1 MSFKD
6 ELVKFGK
13 TVVKKGTELGKIA
26 KLKLDISGLNEKIK
40 NKKIEIADVVIEKE
54 ISSNNK
60 EIKSII
66 DEINDLKSRIKV
78 IETQIKDIETNNQN

>member
-1 MSFKD
+1 MSIKE

-26 KLKLDISGLNEKIK
+26 KLKLDISSLNDKIK
-40 NKKIEIADVVIEKE
+40 NKKIEIADVVIKNE
-54 ISSNNK
+54 ISSSNK
-60 EIKSII
+60 EITGLI

-78 IETQIKDIETNNQN
+78 IETQIKDIETNE

>member
-13 TVVKKGTELGKIA
+13 TVVKKGTELGLIA
-26 KLKLDISGLNEKIK
+26 KLKLEISSLNDKIK

-54 ISSNNK
+54 ISPNNK

-78 IETQIKDIETNNQN
+78 RETQIKDIETNK

>member
-13 TVVKKGTELGKIA
+13 TVVKKGTELGQIA

-54 ISSNNK
+54 ISPNNK
-60 EIKSII
+60 EIKSMI